1 MIIERYNSLKV
12 FHLDNGGLELCADPN
27 MDIEEFI
34 KTAIPEAIS
43 YVRKQDLEGIS
54 LYGPFEIEVY
64 VGKNMP
70 VDEIVDIYEEILYR
84 STGLTI
90 S

>member
-1 MIIERYNSLKV
+1 MVIERYKSLKV

-34 KTAIPEAIS
+34 KTAIPEAKS
-43 YVRKQDLEGIS
+43 YVRKQDLEGVS

-70 VDEIVDIYEEILYR
+70 VDEIVDIYEEILFR

>member
-27 MDIEEFI
+27 LDIEKFI
-34 KTAIPEAIS
+34 KSAIPEAMS
-43 YVRKQDLEGIS
+43 YVKEQELEGVS

-64 VGKNMP
+64 VGKDMSVN
-70 VDEIVDIYEEILYR
+70 EIVDIYEEILYI

>member
-27 MDIEEFI
+27 FDIERFI
-34 KTAIPEAIS
+34 KTAIPDAMS
-43 YVRKQDLEGIS
+43 YVKEQNIKGIN
-54 LYGPFEIEVY
+54 LYGPFDVEVY
-64 VGKNMP
+64 VGKNMSI
-70 VDEIVDIYEEILYR
+70 DEIVGNYEDVLFC

>member
-34 KTAIPEAIS
+34 KTAIPEAKS

-70 VDEIVDIYEEILYR
+70 VDEIVDIYEEILFR